1 MAILNGTFS
10 KWAAEGRKTE
20 DGDTE
25 KAWKKYLPSDI
36 KLQPSDFDFL
46 CDNTRVRD
54 YKEIVRISNF
64 NLVASDTKGPD
75 AIKII
80 DTRLD
85 VTYDLGHIPSSI
97 NIPFVK
103 MLNPDKTFK
112 SEDKLRE
119 IFINAGISKPE
130 SQPII
135 LSCNRGISACV
146 LDAALRLLGNPNVS
160 VYDGS
165 FEEYAR
171 K

>member
-64 NLVASDTKGPD
+64 NLVASDTKGPLMQRHNFYLHKSRVLLAESNADVYAVKTD
-75 AIKII
+75 ARTAQRTQPETARK
-80 DTRLD
+80 TA
-85 VTYDLGHIPSSI
+85 DLGGGHW
-97 NIPFVK
+97 
-103 MLNPDKTFK
+103 
-112 SEDKLRE
+112 
-119 IFINAGISKPE
+119 
-130 SQPII
+130 
-135 LSCNRGISACV
+135 
-146 LDAALRLLGNPNVS
+146 
-160 VYDGS
+160 
-165 FEEYAR
+165 
-171 K
+171 

>member
-1 MAILNGTFS
+1 MP
-10 KWAAEGRKTE
+10 TE
-20 DGDTE
+20 
-25 KAWKKYLPSDI
+25 I
-36 KLQPSDFDFL
+36 KPQPSDFDFL

-54 YKEIVRISNF
+54 YKEIVKISNF

-97 NIPFVK
+97 NIPFVQ

-119 IFINAGISKPE
+119 IFINAGI
-130 SQPII
+130 
-135 LSCNRGISACV
+135 
-146 LDAALRLLGNPNVS
+146 
-160 VYDGS
+160 
-165 FEEYAR
+165 
-171 K
+171 